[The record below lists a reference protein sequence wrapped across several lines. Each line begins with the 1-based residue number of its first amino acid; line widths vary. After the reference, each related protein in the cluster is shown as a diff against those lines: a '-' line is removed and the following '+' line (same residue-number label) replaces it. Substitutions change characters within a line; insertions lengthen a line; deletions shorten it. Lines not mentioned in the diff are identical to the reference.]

1 MPNLDTKTRK
11 QRFLQAI
18 ECGSTVIR
26 AADFTGVNPTEPYRW
41 SQKDPEFAAARKAAR
56 DSRLAR
62 VKDTAFDLAMR
73 GNVQL
78 IKFIIARYEGASEK
92 EPPQPI
98 VTQHTI
104 LPAASL
110 SQEIDGATHDS
121 PASSLITDTT
131 ARG

>member
-18 ECGSTVIR
+18 ESGSTVMR
-26 AADFTGVNPTEPYRW
+26 AADFTGVNSTEPYRW
-41 SQKDPEFAAARKAAR
+41 AQKDPEFAADWMAAR

-62 VKDTAFDLAMR
+62 LKDTAFDLAMR

-78 IKFIIARYEGASEK
+78 IKFLIARYEGTSEK

-104 LPAASL
+104 LPAAL
-110 SQEIDGATHDS
+110 LPQEIDGATHDS
-121 PASSLITDTT
+121 PASSLSTNPA
-131 ARG
+131 ARS

>member
-1 MPNLDTKTRK
+1 MPNLGTKTRT

-18 ECGSTVIR
+18 ESGSTAVR

-41 SQKDPEFAAARKAAR
+41 AKKDPEFAASWKAAR

-78 IKFIIARYEGASEK
+78 IKFLIARYEGAPEK
-92 EPPQPI
+92 DPPQPI

-110 SQEIDGATHDS
+110 PQEIDRATHDS

>member
-18 ECGSTVIR
+18 ESGSTVIR

-41 SQKDPEFAAARKAAR
+41 AQKVPESTAVWKAAR
-56 DSRLAR
+56 ASRLAR
-62 VKDTAFDLAMR
+62 LKDTAFDLAMR
-73 GNVQL
+73 GNLQL
-78 IKFIIARYEGASEK
+78 IKFLVARYEGTSEK

-98 VTQHTI
+98 VTQHTV

-110 SQEIDGATHDS
+110 PPEIDGATHDS
-121 PASSLITDTT
+121 PSA
-131 ARG
+131 

>member
-18 ECGSTVIR
+18 ESGSTVIR

-41 SQKDPEFAAARKAAR
+41 AQKDPEFAAAWKVAR

-78 IKFIIARYEGASEK
+78 IKFIIARYEGTSEK

-110 SQEIDGATHDS
+110 PQEIDVATHDS
-121 PASSLITDTT
+121 PSA
-131 ARG
+131 